1 MGIAESK
8 EKKSILIDFNE
19 DTQKWLVE
27 KGYHKQQVSENHF
40 VYTKGLLILE
50 IAQDESGKLF
60 CIVST
65 GSRFIVD
72 TDSGELYGASNKDK
86 IENIGVVNKEL
97 ADQFSQAVV
106 DYNEFYKAFFD
117 KENA

>member
-19 DTQKWLVE
+19 DTQKWLAE
-27 KGYHKQQVSENHF
+27 NGYQRQQVSQEHY
-40 VYTKGLLILE
+40 VYTKGLLMLE
-50 IAQDESGKLF
+50 ITQDNQGKLY
-60 CIVST
+60 CLIST
-65 GSRFIVD
+65 GSRFVVD
-72 TDSGELYGASNKDK
+72 TDSGEIYGANSNEK

-106 DYNEFYKAFFD
+106 DYNQFYKAFFD